1 MGTEELIFALGE
13 PAARQR
19 EQILAQAAKEAEE
32 LLRQAEGRRES
43 GIEKARARGAA
54 AARQE
59 SARIE
64 SRARI
69 GAKREVLAAR
79 YEVIERALAELE
91 RQLAAL
97 SGTDAYRPIFDA
109 LLAECLAESD
119 GPTVVRCRPEDCG
132 LVEAYAARTGLS
144 LAVEAAPFPLG
155 GVETASGP
163 GGARVCRNTF
173 ADRIEKIRPLL
184 LQEAGRH
191 LFGAA
196 GGRPH
201 P

>member
-1 MGTEELIFALGE
+1 MGTEELIAALGE

-19 EQILAQAAKEAEE
+19 EQILAQAAKEADD
-32 LLRQAEGRRES
+32 LIRQAEGRRES
-43 GIEKARARGAA
+43 VIEKARARGSA
-54 AARQE
+54 AARAE

-91 RQLAAL
+91 RRLAAL
-97 SGTDAYRPIFDA
+97 AGTDAYPPIFDA
-109 LLAECLAESD
+109 LLAECLAETD
-119 GPTVVRCRPEDCG
+119 GPTTVRCRPEDRG
-132 LVEAYAARTGLS
+132 LVEAYAARSGRS

-163 GGARVCRNTF
+163 GGARVCRNSF

-184 LQEAGRH
+184 LQEAGRL
-191 LFGAA
+191 LFSPAGADA
-196 GGRPH
+196 RP
-201 P
+201 